1 MTTTPQTTVTYSLE
15 DILERI
21 ENKIDTRFEK
31 VDRQLTEMNQR
42 LTKLEVGQAEL
53 SGEIKAMDERLS
65 GEIRAIDQR
74 LSGDIKTLSEKVDG
88 LGKRLDNQ
96 EFLNR
101 GVVVAVLAALIAG
114 TAKLFGVLPKGWFL
128 RLGAI
133 ALVNYR
139 EQSSDRPDSI

>member
-1 MTTTPQTTVTYSLE
+1 MTTTPKTTVTYSLE

-21 ENKIDTRFEK
+21 ENKMDARFEK

-42 LTKLEVGQAEL
+42 LMKLEVGQAEL
-53 SGEIKAMDERLS
+53 SGDIKALDERLS
-65 GEIRAIDQR
+65 GEIKAIDER
-74 LSGDIKTLSEKVDG
+74 LSGDIKTLSAKVDG

-114 TAKLFGVLPKGWFL
+114 AAKLFGVLPKG
-128 RLGAI
+128 
-133 ALVNYR
+133 
-139 EQSSDRPDSI
+139 

>member
-114 TAKLFGVLPKGWFL
+114 TAKLFGVLPKG
-128 RLGAI
+128 
-133 ALVNYR
+133 
-139 EQSSDRPDSI
+139 

>member
-1 MTTTPQTTVTYSLE
+1 MTTTPKTTVTYSLE

-21 ENKIDTRFEK
+21 ENKMDARFEK

-42 LTKLEVGQAEL
+42 LMKLEVGQAEL
-53 SGEIKAMDERLS
+53 SGDIKALDERLS
-65 GEIRAIDQR
+65 GEIKALDER
-74 LSGDIKTLSEKVDG
+74 LSGDIKTLSAKVDG

-114 TAKLFGVLPKGWFL
+114 GAKLFGFLPKG
-128 RLGAI
+128 
-133 ALVNYR
+133 
-139 EQSSDRPDSI
+139 

>member
-1 MTTTPQTTVTYSLE
+1 MTTTPKTTVTYSLE

-21 ENKIDTRFEK
+21 ENKMDARFEK

-42 LTKLEVGQAEL
+42 LMKLEVGQAEL
-53 SGEIKAMDERLS
+53 SGDIKALDERLS
-65 GEIRAIDQR
+65 GEIKALDER

-114 TAKLFGVLPKGWFL
+114 GAKLFGFLPKG
-128 RLGAI
+128 
-133 ALVNYR
+133 
-139 EQSSDRPDSI
+139 

>member
-1 MTTTPQTTVTYSLE
+1 MTTTPKTTVTYSLE

-21 ENKIDTRFEK
+21 ENKMDARFEK

-42 LTKLEVGQAEL
+42 LMKLEVGQAEL
-53 SGEIKAMDERLS
+53 SGDIKALDERLS
-65 GEIRAIDQR
+65 GEIKAIDER
-74 LSGDIKTLSEKVDG
+74 LSGDIKTLSAKVDG

-114 TAKLFGVLPKGWFL
+114 GAKLFGFLPK
-128 RLGAI
+128 
-133 ALVNYR
+133 
-139 EQSSDRPDSI
+139 S

>member
-1 MTTTPQTTVTYSLE
+1 MTTTPKTTVTYSLE

-21 ENKIDTRFEK
+21 ENKMDARFEK

-42 LTKLEVGQAEL
+42 LMKLEVGQAEL
-53 SGEIKAMDERLS
+53 SGDIKALDERLS
-65 GEIRAIDQR
+65 GEIKALDER
-74 LSGDIKTLSEKVDG
+74 LSGNIKTLSEKVDG

-114 TAKLFGVLPKGWFL
+114 GAKLFGFLPKG
-128 RLGAI
+128 
-133 ALVNYR
+133 
-139 EQSSDRPDSI
+139 

>member
-1 MTTTPQTTVTYSLE
+1 M
-15 DILERI
+15 DA
-21 ENKIDTRFEK
+21 RFEK

-53 SGEIKAMDERLS
+53 SGEIKALE
-65 GEIRAIDQR
+65 G
-74 LSGDIKTLSEKVDG
+74 KVDG

-114 TAKLFGVLPKGWFL
+114 AAKVFGFLPKG
-128 RLGAI
+128 
-133 ALVNYR
+133 
-139 EQSSDRPDSI
+139 